1 MNASDTSLTPSSL
14 NTLGVVYHRDPHPRN
29 TVFVPFRNIRR
40 LFIFDTFI
48 FDAIGKVNY
57 GSLPK
62 FLDHFGF
69 AYSL

>member
-14 NTLGVVYHRDPHPRN
+14 NTLGVVYHRD
-29 TVFVPFRNIRR
+29 TIFVPFRNIRR